1 MGCERCDAFDAEVAI
16 PTPGV
21 LRSVAERVR
30 AAVDDG
36 TLSYNSFES
45 SRELIGQ
52 PSFMELDLS
61 GALPDVVRYHFDCKG
76 CGNCYGFFVET
87 YHGSGGKWFRT
98 GNLPPNYA
106 VKGRRASPR

>member
-1 MGCERCDAFDAEVAI
+1 MGCERCDAFDTEVAI
-16 PTPGV
+16 PTPRV
-21 LRSVAERVR
+21 LRSVGEKVR
-30 AAVDDG
+30 EAVHDG

-61 GALPDVVRYHFDCKG
+61 GVLPDVLRYHFDCKR
-76 CGNCYGFFVET
+76 CGNCYGLFVET

-98 GNLPPNYA
+98 GNLPSNSA
-106 VKGRRASPR
+106 FKGRRA

>member
-1 MGCERCDAFDAEVAI
+1 MGCERCGAFDAEVAI
-16 PTPGV
+16 QTPEV
-21 LRSVAERVR
+21 FRSVAEKVR
-30 AAVDDG
+30 KAVSEG

-61 GALPDVVRYHFDCKG
+61 SALPDVLRYHFDCKR
-76 CGNCYGFFVET
+76 CGNCYGLFVET

-98 GNLPPNYA
+98 GKLPSNNA
-106 VKGRRASPR
+106 FKGRGA

>member
-1 MGCERCDAFDAEVAI
+1 MGCERCDPFDTEVAI

-21 LRSVAERVR
+21 LRSVAEKIRESVR
-30 AAVDDG
+30 SC

-52 PSFMELDLS
+52 PSFLDLDLS
-61 GALPDVVRYHFDCKG
+61 GTLPDVLRYHFECKH
-76 CGNCYGFFVET
+76 CGNCYGLFVET

-98 GNLPPNYA
+98 GNLPPNN
-106 VKGRRASPR
+106 VLNRRRG